1 MSSTMEEQTGSAHKE
16 GDPIMCIY
24 MINQKKKKKQLNVQ
38 LIIMNNKMIF

>member
-24 MINQKKKKKQLNVQ
+24 MINQKKKQQLNVQ